1 MGTVKAAKAAAR
13 HLRETGTRP
22 KDSSTAGLAAVGV
35 VTRDKQRRGASK
47 RVSAGGLDDDED
59 ARTERLANMPSRVYA
74 GASESICVAIKC
86 TVSSQ
91 KVVVKKCKL
100 FASRT
105 LFCAQNLAKQ
115 AIKLP
120 KLLCLQSARHF

>member
-35 VTRDKQRRGASK
+35 VIRDKQRKGASK
-47 RVSAGGLDDDED
+47 KVSAGGLDDDED

-74 GASESICVAIKC
+74 GASALARACVASKLHRQLTISCCKEVQTVCVEDIVLC
-86 TVSSQ
+86 TKS
-91 KVVVKKCKL
+91 C
-100 FASRT
+100 
-105 LFCAQNLAKQ
+105 
-115 AIKLP
+115 
-120 KLLCLQSARHF
+120 